1 MKKATILVVLVGL
14 ALLLTAGAADAGKKG
29 PRASVSVATVCSLDG
44 TDLTVELRIR
54 DKTSGDAIPLV
65 SAWDIDFSYLERGTP
80 GNNWQTFAS
89 DGQGGVQIG
98 VPVTLSST
106 VSLCA
111 ALGGIRPEL
120 INARAVNGLA
130 EVTYGKD
137 DGAGGVSDERTISN
151 RCSDDLSTEDVIE
164 PSGIKLTAADL
175 EAIDAACTP

>member
-1 MKKATILVVLVGL
+1 MIDEVIVACPRSMLDQILPV
-14 ALLLTAGAADAGKKG
+14 
-29 PRASVSVATVCSLDG
+29 VSVCA
-44 TDLTVELRIR
+44 
-54 DKTSGDAIPLV
+54 
-65 SAWDIDFSYLERGTP
+65 
-80 GNNWQTFAS
+80 
-89 DGQGGVQIG
+89 QIG